1 MKKLLSLFQ
10 SGQYN
15 MKKHILILTLSIAII
30 LSSCSRKLLVSSG
43 ANSNEPLIFN
53 GEYKFDTLEP
63 ITVAGKAIFGIPTSS
78 HLGPYKNKN
87 GFLFT
92 FNGLEVGRTPKILP
106 ILTMVTFSFYSAR
119 LVQAIGGEKAIYQN
133 FPGAGSYITGYENR
147 IKFVPALIFG
157 LPIAGA
163 TNNFFWQS
171 SAFSGASSCFRYRI
185 IEENPDVDLIIYPK
199 YKVEYKSGIWTQSSS
214 LTGRAIGASLI
225 INPPKPIIATPT
237 IIKPTPEVP
246 VSPAVPIKPK
256 K

>member
-1 MKKLLSLFQ
+1 
-10 SGQYN
+10 
-15 MKKHILILTLSIAII
+15 MKKHILTLTLTIAIL

-43 ANSNEPLIFN
+43 ANSNEPLVFN

-78 HLGPYKNKN
+78 YLGPYKNKN

-92 FNGLEVGRTPKILP
+92 FNGVEVGRTPKILP
-106 ILTMVTFSFYSAR
+106 ILTMVTFSFCSAR
-119 LVQAIGGEKAIYQN
+119 LVQAIGGEKTTNVGAWYSESKPNISFIPAI
-133 FPGAGSYITGYENR
+133 I
-147 IKFVPALIFG
+147 LG

-163 TNNFFWQS
+163 TNNFLWQS

-185 IEENPDVDLIIYPK
+185 IEENPDIDLFIYPK

-225 INPPKPIIATPT
+225 INPPKPIIGTPT

-246 VSPAVPIKPK
+246 VSPAAPIKPK

>member
-106 ILTMVTFSFYSAR
+106 ILTMVTFSYVSAKF
-119 LVQAIGGEKAIYQN
+119 VQAIGGYKTTNVGGWYSESEPNISFIPAI
-133 FPGAGSYITGYENR
+133 I
-147 IKFVPALIFG
+147 LG
-157 LPIAGA
+157 LPLAGA
-163 TNNFFWQS
+163 TNNFLWQS

-185 IEENPDVDLIIYPK
+185 IEENPDVDLIVYPK